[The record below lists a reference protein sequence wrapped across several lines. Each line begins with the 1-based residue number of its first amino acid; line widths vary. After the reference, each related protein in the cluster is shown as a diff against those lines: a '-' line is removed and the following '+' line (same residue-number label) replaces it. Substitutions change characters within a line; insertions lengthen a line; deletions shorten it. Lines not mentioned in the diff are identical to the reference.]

1 MLKRKCQLKSLRL
14 WLCMIVVRCRKL
26 SPKKFCQTSKKQSR
40 KDFIKPQS
48 KLPIM
53 EKSLCKGTGFYSHI
67 KGVSLYNL
75 SESLFK
81 KYRITF
87 LANFLL
93 TVVSHSAN
101 RMISAVPASK
111 SNEISPHS
119 PSLST
124 W

>member
-1 MLKRKCQLKSLRL
+1 MN
-14 WLCMIVVRCRKL
+14 
-26 SPKKFCQTSKKQSR
+26 
-40 KDFIKPQS
+40 QS
-48 KLPIM
+48 KLLILSGFSGVGKG
-53 EKSLCKGTGFYSHI
+53 EVCKGIQGKSIHENPIEIVKSVTSLTIHYI
-67 KGVSLYNL
+67 KEVSLYNL

-93 TVVSHSAN
+93 TTVSHSAN

-124 W
+124 